1 MILCDYSKFRFK
13 NPIVI
18 EKITEIIEDP
28 FLNEINIKLKLLE
41 PEITKK
47 EYDAL
52 FDIEGNINNKK
63 LAYLCKKY
71 KINYYKINKIKKD
84 YLLNKLNDKKLIEM
98 IQQEK
103 RLNLIVDNAKIHKAE
118 VTRIVADILNINL
131 VYLPVY
137 SPFLSTI
144 EQVWADV
151 KKEMYTCEFD
161 SLDELVNEFNDLFY
175 EKVDNTSYYEN
186 WTLKFFDRIF
196 W

>member
-84 YLLNKLNDKKLIEM
+84 YLINKLNDKKLIEM